1 MDDRQ
6 ALRLA
11 RRASTQRGT
20 QQAGKHRRPRRL
32 SGFIGQSALGALVLS
47 AVTLIAAQNA
57 TTFDV
62 ASIKP
67 NVSGDPGAGLDMSRG
82 QVRATNVPV
91 QVLIRQAFDVMD
103 SQIVGAPLWVRDE
116 RYDVTAK
123 APDGVVTAV
132 AMRPLLRAL
141 LMDRFKLMTHAETRD
156 MPVFALVRATDARQG
171 PGMREAAFDC
181 AAASPGAA
189 SSGASTA
196 AQDAWPMCEVT
207 FKPGFLYVGG
217 YRISEVMRLLTPL
230 VGRTILDETGI
241 ATPVQVRLEYQ
252 PEGRGAAPTAGAAA
266 DERPNLFTALEE
278 QAGLRLV
285 GRRAPV
291 EVLVVDTVERPS
303 PD

>member
-1 MDDRQ
+1 MAGEHSD
-6 ALRLA
+6 LRDGFDSA
-11 RRASTQRGT
+11 VEDSKRRSIVDS
-20 QQAGKHRRPRRL
+20 RRL
-32 SGFIGQSALGALVLS
+32 SGFRDQSAFGVLLLS

-57 TTFDV
+57 TEFDV
-62 ASIKP
+62 ASIKR
-67 NVSGDPGAGLDMSRG
+67 NVSGELGAGLDMSRG
-82 QVRATNVPV
+82 QLRATNIPV

-103 SQIVGAPLWVRDE
+103 SQLVGGPSWVRDE

-156 MPVFALVRATDARQG
+156 MPVFALVRASDARQS
-171 PGMREAAFDC
+171 PGIREAAYDC
-181 AAASPGAA
+181 AAVSPTAA

-196 AQDAWPMCEVT
+196 AHDAWPMCAVT
-207 FKPGFLYVGG
+207 FKPGILYVGG

-252 PEGRGAAPTAGAAA
+252 PEGRGATPPTGAAA
-266 DERPNLFTALEE
+266 DERPTLFTALEE

-291 EVLVVDTVERPS
+291 QVLVVDTVERPS